1 MTIKILNENFNN
13 LGPQD
18 LLDEIEF
25 TFNNLIYEF
34 EEYKKINELATAY
47 SDDDYYQEK
56 AKYLFKKIYNTE
68 LPNAMQ
74 RLDDIA
80 DYFN

>member
-47 SDDDYYQEK
+47 SDDNY
-56 AKYLFKKIYNTE
+56 
-68 LPNAMQ
+68 
-74 RLDDIA
+74 
-80 DYFN
+80 